1 MLIFLLLVSVVY
13 GIYLLGM
20 VWARWVWTAGKPVPV
35 NPTAPVYFSILIPAR
50 NEDDRIGFCLE
61 SLKALNY
68 ADDLFEIIVIDDHST
83 DDTAA
88 RVRSFQ
94 EDLPN
99 LRLLRLSDYLT
110 DADRLLQ
117 AFKKKA
123 IEMGIQQSKGSWI
136 VTTDADCRV
145 PANWLRSM
153 AAAIRQEQAAVL
165 VMPVKM
171 IANNKSSNKLLR
183 FFQQLDF
190 LSLQGITGTGIRS
203 KTFYLSNG
211 ANFAYEKTLFRQ
223 VNGFEGADDMASGDD
238 LLLLHKFRFHTKA
251 RIVYLQSADAI
262 VSTPVEPDLTSFIRQ
277 RRRWAGKSN
286 RYIDK
291 KILPVMLLVFA
302 VNALVAVAAL
312 LHFLHPTALCMK
324 WFCLSYGKLAL
335 GMFLV
340 KTSVELYLLWPV
352 ARFFQQQ
359 SLLLYFPLMQPLH
372 ILYTLFMAIAG
383 QSRHHEWKG
392 RRVR

>member
-1 MLIFLLLVSVVY
+1 MLLFLLLVSVVY

-20 VWARWVWTAGKPVPV
+20 VGARSVWTAGKPVSIERETPIF
-35 NPTAPVYFSILIPAR
+35 FSILIPAR
-50 NEDDRIGFCLE
+50 NEAERIDSCLD

-68 ADDLFEIIVIDDHST
+68 ADNLFEIIVIDDHSS
-83 DDTAA
+83 DETAA
-88 RVRSFQ
+88 RVHFFK
-94 EDLPN
+94 EELPN

-110 DADRLLQ
+110 DADQSLQ
-117 AFKKKA
+117 SFKKKA
-123 IEMGIQQSKGSWI
+123 IEIGVQQSKGSWI

-153 AAAIRQEQAAVL
+153 AAAIEQEQAAVL

-171 IANNKSSNKLLR
+171 IPVKNPSNRLLGI
-183 FFQQLDF
+183 FQQLDF

-203 KTFYLSNG
+203 KSIYLSNG
-211 ANFAYEKTLFRQ
+211 ANFAYQKKLFQ
-223 VNGFEGADDMASGDD
+223 EVTGFQGTDDMASGDD
-238 LLLLHKFRFHTKA
+238 LLLLHKFRFHTTA

-286 RYIDK
+286 RYLDK

-302 VNALVAVAAL
+302 VNAFIVIAAL
-312 LHFLHPTALCMK
+312 LHFLHPTTLCMK
-324 WFCLSYGKLAL
+324 WFCASYGKLAF
-335 GMFLV
+335 GMLLV
-340 KTSVELYLLWPV
+340 KTVAELYFIWPV
-352 ARFFQQQ
+352 ARFFQQA
-359 SLLLYFPLMQPLH
+359 SLLWYFPLMQPLH
-372 ILYTLFMAIAG
+372 VLYTVIMAFLG
-383 QSRHHEWKG
+383 QSRHYEWKG